1 MKDKPETGNWK
12 LELFRLLIL
21 NFECLILNIR
31 FQLTGMMVLYLII
44 FNVSNVHAQQ
54 HLSGPEYRVKA
65 GFIYHFTRF
74 TKWPQ
79 AAFRDT
85 GNSIILCIASYNPLI
100 DTASS
105 LGNKITKKGKNEI
118 FFSLQDKIVQDGKSD
133 IFLSL
138 NNKIVRKRKLKVV
151 RCSNEKETGNCHILF
166 VPSMDK
172 NFTRKILSSVK
183 NRSVLT
189 VGEMEGFIQMGGI
202 INFFKEKKRLQ
213 FEVNMDA
220 LRRSGLKLS
229 SQLLRS
235 AKNCRME

>member
-31 FQLTGMMVLYLII
+31 FQLTGMMVLYFII
-44 FNVSNVHAQQ
+44 FNVFNVHAQQ
-54 HLSGPEYRVKA
+54 PLSGPEYRVKA

-100 DTASS
+100 DAASS
-105 LGNKITKKGKNEI
+105 LGNKITKKRKN
-118 FFSLQDKIVQDGKSD
+118 D

-138 NNKIVRKRKLKVV
+138 NNKIIRKRKLKVV
-151 RCSNEKETGNCHILF
+151 KCSNEKETGNCHILF

-172 NFTRKILSSVK
+172 NFTRKILSSIK